1 MATTTTPTSNEHD
14 GTAPTRPTASRP
26 RTGVWSTAP
35 TGEERRPEV
44 IATSGGDAASALR
57 PLLRLLLGDR
67 IPIRFEMWDGSA
79 IGPDSAEGRIVLR
92 SADALRRL
100 VWSPDELGLARA
112 YVAGDIDVE
121 GDVFAVLET
130 LRDAA
135 TLPGSRRSRSRYAA
149 QVLPR
154 AISAARR
161 LGALGR
167 PPAPPPEEARP
178 RGRVHSRRRD
188 AQVVSHHYDVGNDF
202 YRLVLGESM
211 TYSCALWPEATM
223 SLAEAQAA
231 KHELICR
238 KLGLHERP
246 GSRLLDIGCGWG
258 SLAIHAASRHEATV
272 VGVTISREQA
282 ELARRR
288 VEEAGVGDRVEI
300 RLQDYRDLRGERFD
314 AVSSV
319 GMFEHV
325 GAVRME
331 EYFTR
336 VHELLGPEGRLLN
349 HAISSVGGSRIG
361 RRSFIGRYVFPDGE
375 LIDVGEVVLAME
387 SAGFEVRDVESLR
400 EHYAATLRA
409 WVANLERGW
418 DRAVEL
424 VGERRARVWRL
435 YMAASAIGFEDGGTS
450 VHQVLGVVPAADGT
464 SGMPPTRAGWV

>member
-1 MATTTTPTSNEHD
+1 
-14 GTAPTRPTASRP
+14 
-26 RTGVWSTAP
+26 
-35 TGEERRPEV
+35 
-44 IATSGGDAASALR
+44 
-57 PLLRLLLGDR
+57 
-67 IPIRFEMWDGSA
+67 
-79 IGPDSAEGRIVLR
+79 
-92 SADALRRL
+92 
-100 VWSPDELGLARA
+100 
-112 YVAGDIDVE
+112 
-121 GDVFAVLET
+121 
-130 LRDAA
+130 
-135 TLPGSRRSRSRYAA
+135 
-149 QVLPR
+149 
-154 AISAARR
+154 R

-188 AQVVSHHYDVGNDF
+188 AQAVSHHYDVGNDF

-223 SLAEAQAA
+223 SRAEAQAA

-325 GAVRME
+325 GALRME

-349 HAISSVGGSRIG
+349 HASSSVSGSRIG
-361 RRSFIGRYVFPDGE
+361 RRS
-375 LIDVGEVVLAME
+375 
-387 SAGFEVRDVESLR
+387 
-400 EHYAATLRA
+400 
-409 WVANLERGW
+409 
-418 DRAVEL
+418 
-424 VGERRARVWRL
+424 
-435 YMAASAIGFEDGGTS
+435 
-450 VHQVLGVVPAADGT
+450 
-464 SGMPPTRAGWV
+464 